1 MLHSRVKGKGCLMSI
16 SGRAAVTRGVLLRL
30 REQLEFTRKGQE
42 LLKMKRD
49 HLAAETNKLLSK
61 VAVRKELDQ
70 KMMEAYRDLKDA
82 YLNLGYS
89 GLLSQASTVEKMSVR
104 VRPRSIMGVIVP
116 EAIVE
121 REPEIKPVPSPS
133 AYRAAERLR
142 GLMKDL
148 IELAETESRI
158 ETVAYELMMTNRK
171 VNALER
177 ILIPGLLE
185 LIRYV
190 EGRLEEESLE
200 EFFRAKRV
208 KQFIGRKIG

>member
-1 MLHSRVKGKGCLMSI
+1 MSI

-30 REQLEFTRKGQE
+30 REQLEFTKRGQE

-49 HLAAETNKLLSK
+49 HLAAETNRLLAK
-61 VAVRKELDQ
+61 VVMRKDLDR
-70 KMMEAYRDLKDA
+70 KIMEAYVSLKEA

-89 GLLSQASTVEKMSVR
+89 GLLSQASTVDKMTVK

-116 EAIVE
+116 EVMVE
-121 REPEIKPVPSPS
+121 KVPEIKPISSPS
-133 AYRAAERLR
+133 AYKAAERLR
-142 GLMKDL
+142 GLMRELVD
-148 IELAETESRI
+148 LAETESRI
-158 ETVAYELMMTNRK
+158 EIIAYELMMTNRK

-177 ILIPGLLE
+177 ILIPNLLE

-208 KQFIGRKIG
+208 KQVIGREEK

>member
-1 MLHSRVKGKGCLMSI
+1 VSAA
-16 SGRAAVTRGVLLRL
+16 GRAAVSRGILLRL
-30 REQLEFTRKGQE
+30 REQLEFTKKGQE

-49 HLAAETNKLLSK
+49 HLASETNKLLSK
-61 VAVRKELDQ
+61 VATRGKLDSRLMQ
-70 KMMEAYRDLKDA
+70 AYEHLKAA

-89 GLLSQASTVEKMSVR
+89 GLESQAATVDKMQVR

-116 EAIVE
+116 EILLE
-121 REPEIKPVPSPS
+121 KEPSTNSIFSPS
-133 AYRAAERLR
+133 AYYAASELS
-142 GLMKDL
+142 GLMKEL
-148 IELAETESRI
+148 VELAEAEFRI
-158 ETVAYELMMTNRK
+158 ESIAYELMMTNRK

-177 ILIPGLLE
+177 VLIPGFIE

-208 KQFIGRKIG
+208 KQVIRRSE